1 MLIPQLSLCVTV
13 KTLDDD
19 QRASKEFKQKNPF
32 DRYPLLECQDGVLSD
47 ALAIAGYVTRGSA
60 LEAKDRV
67 AML

>member
-1 MLIPQLSLCVTV
+1 ME
-13 KTLDDD
+13 DD